1 MEPDGAWG
9 QTAKK
14 IQFEYGQIIH
24 PPLGFEWFNHGE
36 IMKMDENG
44 MLMANDLNIC
54 LVVEPPTPLKND
66 GVGQMG

>member
-1 MEPDGAWG
+1 MDPDGAWG

-14 IQFEYGQIIH
+14 TSLSMARLS
-24 PPLGFEWFNHGE
+24 PTGFLMVQPWGDH
-36 IMKMDENG
+36 ENG
-44 MLMANDLNIC
+44 MLMVNDLNIC